1 MDDERIIYVDNN
13 EYGINRVSQ
22 EEEANKAFEP
32 IAIPA
37 YMSVWWHLVQNAS
50 NLLSVQSEVWV
61 NLGNHNTL

>member
-37 YMSVWWHLVQNAS
+37 YMSV
-50 NLLSVQSEVWV
+50 
-61 NLGNHNTL
+61 

>member
-13 EYGINRVSQ
+13 EYSINRVSQ

-32 IAIPA
+32 IAIPVH
-37 YMSVWWHLVQNAS
+37 MSVWWHLVQNAS
-50 NLLSVQSEVWV
+50 NLLSVQSEVRV